1 MSRSEAITL
10 GFDRKLATL
19 QEVIE
24 AAIAGT
30 LAATKNHHSQ
40 AISNLAV

>member
-10 GFDRKLATL
+10 GFYGKTATL

-24 AAIAGT
+24 AAIAAT
-30 LAATKNHHSQ
+30 IAAAKNRHP
-40 AISNLAV
+40 